1 MSLLYEELSYRI
13 RGMFFKIYNELGPGF
28 KESVYVGALLKLL
41 GDDNI
46 PYKREKQFSINFND
60 TKVGATK
67 IDLVID
73 NKIIIEVKA
82 TEINNSLF
90 EKQILSYLKSTGI
103 KLGFLVNFG
112 TNKLYIRR
120 YINSKRQCE
129 FT

>member
-1 MSLLYEELSYRI
+1 
-13 RGMFFKIYNELGPGF
+13 MFFKIYNELGPGF
-28 KESVYVGALLKLL
+28 KENVYVEALLKLL

-46 PYKREKQFSINFND
+46 TYKREKQFSINFND

-120 YINSKRQCE
+120 YINSKR
-129 FT
+129 